1 MSREKLR
8 ELAQQMA
15 VHMGVEREKP
25 QLHVVGAKSGKKVTA
40 RPGSMDPITRLS
52 HVRMIRHLSRI
63 YKLQVLVDQATFG
76 LGSIEDLPDEALK
89 ALHKDLDTAIE
100 EGRNG
105 IPLEDTGLIRTN
117 HLEALG

>member
-1 MSREKLR
+1 
-8 ELAQQMA
+8 
-15 VHMGVEREKP
+15 
-25 QLHVVGAKSGKKVTA
+25 
-40 RPGSMDPITRLS
+40 MDPITRTS
-52 HVRMIRHLSRI
+52 HVKMIRHLSRI

-76 LGSIEDLPDEALK
+76 HGAIEDLPDDALR

-117 HLEALG
+117 QIEAFG